1 MKNTEI
7 AAKLLKMAAELM
19 EKQFD
24 EQEAPE
30 KEQETTVGFQLGK
43 VYQRIGA
50 YDSIVM
56 STELLADGLRCY
68 GFRKDNDGAMYYPA
82 RTFGTVNEWQEVT
95 DVMELSKLAHDAFA
109 NMDVKEGDYLTVFW
123 DGFDTNEEATAR
135 RSDPSVIKVTNVS
148 LTGFWPVVDG
158 KSIST
163 VSKAVRPD
171 DDSYLFP
178 VVFRKSTADEI
189 TLYEEHFTA
198 EPPVIVSASGL
209 DLKEGDYLYA
219 SCDRDYAKVVAIDT
233 AQKWYRIKY
242 FSDLDEVETHWI
254 IPGGR
259 WDRIARRAEPL
270 EEALIETVFALHE
283 SETVK

>member
-7 AAKLLKMAAELM
+7 AAKLLEMAAELM

-24 EQEAPE
+24 EQVWPE

-50 YDSIVM
+50 YDSTVM
-56 STELLADGLRCY
+56 STELQENGLRCY
-68 GFRKDNDGAMYYPA
+68 GFRKDGDGFVC
-82 RTFGTVNEWQEVT
+82 RHGSTFGTVHEWQEVT
-95 DVMELSKLAHDAFA
+95 DEMELSKLAHDAFA
-109 NMDVKEGDYLTVFW
+109 HMKVKEGDYLTVFW
-123 DGFDTNEEATAR
+123 DGFDTIEEADKR
-135 RSDPSVIKVTNVS
+135 RSDPAVIKVTGIDLN
-148 LTGFWPVVDG
+148 GFWPVVEG

-178 VVFRKSTADEI
+178 VVFRKSTEEEI
-189 TLYEEHFTA
+189 TIYEEHFTA
-198 EPPVIVSASGL
+198 EPPVIASASGL

-219 SCDRDYAKVVAIDT
+219 SCDREYAKVVAIDT
-233 AQKWYRIKY
+233 AQKCYRIKY
-242 FSDLDEVETHWI
+242 FSNLDEVGTVWI
-254 IPGGR
+254 KAGGH
-259 WDRIARRAEPL
+259 WDRGIRRAEPL
-270 EEALIETVFALHE
+270 EEALIEAVFALHE